1 MAAKIIKEPMYA
13 YYNQYSG
20 AVVLESTD
28 ADKWMSSQKLD
39 KYLREEKNG
48 MTKSNYDIK
57 LIHLTI
63 EIV

>member
-1 MAAKIIKEPMYA
+1 MAVKIEKEPLYA

-20 AVVLESTD
+20 CIVLQSI
-28 ADKWMSSQKLD
+28 APDKCKSEEQLD
-39 KYLREEKNG
+39 RYLREVKNG

-57 LIHLTI
+57 LIHITI

>member
-20 AVVLESTD
+20 CIVLESID
-28 ADKWMSSQKLD
+28 ADRWLSGQKLD

-48 MTKSNYDIK
+48 MTKNNYDIK